1 MFRIV
6 RCIEAED
13 KTAET
18 SQDGTAM
25 PVFMII
31 ATKFAKLPFSVLEVG
46 LCGGDQLNRLKLPD
60 EIISSILSVQ
70 KAALVCN
77 GLHRSSIADLDEI
90 SLDLC
95 RQNEEIP
102 RFTVYILDQK
112 PVRGNGKFAIFIV
125 PQGRCIF

>member
-1 MFRIV
+1 MFRII
-6 RCIEAED
+6 RCIEAEE

-46 LCGGDQLNRLKLPD
+46 LSGGGDQLLNRLTSPED
-60 EIISSILSVQ
+60 VISSILSVQ

-77 GLHRSSIADLDEI
+77 GLHRSSIDDQDEI

-95 RQNEEIP
+95 RPNEEIP

-125 PQGRCIF
+125 PQGR

>member
-6 RCIEAED
+6 RCIEAEE
-13 KTAET
+13 KTAED

-31 ATKFAKLPFSVLEVG
+31 ATKFAKLPFAVLEIG
-46 LCGGDQLNRLKLPD
+46 LCGGDQLKRLKTID
-60 EIISSILSVQ
+60 DIIVEILSIQ

-77 GLHRSSIADLDEI
+77 GLHRSSIADCDEI

-95 RQNEEIP
+95 RPNEETS

-125 PQGRCIF
+125 PQGR